1 MPRKT
6 AKAILNYKIET
17 VDSSLLEVLRED
29 YQKPLN
35 EKRVAQIVA
44 AFDENI
50 ANEPKV
56 SYRDGHYYVFDGQHT
71 VAARVMLNG
80 GKPVRILCKV
90 YRDLT
95 PEQEAILFA
104 AQTGFAA
111 KPTPGN
117 RLRAKLFAKDKEAIA
132 FCEATE
138 RCGFLLDMEGSRSDY
153 HINCINTAMK
163 MYRKLTPEQYLE
175 ALDILRA
182 AWNGK
187 AESLL
192 NEVIVSICE
201 FVRT

>member
-71 VAARVMLNG
+71 VTRGQAAAMLARLVD
-80 GKPVRILCKV
+80 PAQRLQLYFQSFSQFRDILGV
-90 YRDLT
+90 D
-95 PEQEAILFA
+95 PA
-104 AQTGFAA
+104 AV
-111 KPTPGN
+111 
-117 RLRAKLFAKDKEAIA
+117 
-132 FCEATE
+132 
-138 RCGFLLDMEGSRSDY
+138 LLMVDGADF
-153 HINCINTAMK
+153 TA
-163 MYRKLTPEQYLE
+163 EDCSE
-175 ALDILRA
+175 ALYQGLR
-182 AWNGK
+182 K
-187 AESLL
+187 Q
-192 NEVIVSICE
+192 
-201 FVRT
+201 